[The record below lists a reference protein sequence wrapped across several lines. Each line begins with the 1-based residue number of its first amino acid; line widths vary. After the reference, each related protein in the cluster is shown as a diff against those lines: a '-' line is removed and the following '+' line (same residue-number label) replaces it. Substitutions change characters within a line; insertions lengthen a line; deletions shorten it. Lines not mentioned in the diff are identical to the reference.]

1 MLDSVSKTSIISMI
15 YVASSMRSASD
26 FRLPKSRNLQ
36 QNQQLKPHASA
47 AFVVVHVLYRTEK
60 ELKLG

>member
-1 MLDSVSKTSIISMI
+1 MLDSVSKISIISMT

-36 QNQQLKPHASA
+36 QNQQLRPLEIA
-47 AFVVVHVLYRTEK
+47 AFVVVRLLYRTQK